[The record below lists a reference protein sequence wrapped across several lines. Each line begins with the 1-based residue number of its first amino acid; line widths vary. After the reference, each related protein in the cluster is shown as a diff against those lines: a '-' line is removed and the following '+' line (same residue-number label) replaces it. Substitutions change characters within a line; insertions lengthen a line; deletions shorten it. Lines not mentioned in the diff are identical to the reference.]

1 MYNAVKFTACAI
13 ACLFMASCSG
23 NNQRAEEAQSLLNE
37 AQYLAEGRDYTG
49 AIAMLDSLDTAFRDC
64 VDLRRQGTLIRIQA
78 LIALTE
84 DSIAADEQRRPAL
97 QHCLDSLS
105 SQFITVSM
113 QGTAGF
119 RAYKPTFNGA
129 ELNSTCI
136 RPRIDERGYFYAVVN
151 LQGQRIGLNS
161 IVMDDIAVSGQSI
174 SMEGSEMMS
183 LSQEVI
189 APLAEAIYY
198 SSASS
203 LTLNLIG
210 SKGRS
215 SIRLSSRDI
224 AAWKSTWYYAKLL
237 QAMET
242 ANIRR
247 EKYENQLETL
257 SGQLSQLTAKQESAA
272 E

>member
-1 MYNAVKFTACAI
+1 MYNVVKYTACI
-13 ACLFMASCSG
+13 LACLFISSCTG
-23 NNQRAEEAQSLLNE
+23 NNQREQDARSLLNE
-37 AQYLAEGRDYTG
+37 AQYLAEGRDYIG
-49 AIAMLDSLDTAFRDC
+49 AIAMLDSLDSAFRDC
-64 VDLRRQGTLIRIQA
+64 VDIRRQGTIIRVQA
-78 LIALTE
+78 LLSLTE

-97 QHCLDSLS
+97 QHSLDSLS

-129 ELNSTCI
+129 ELNRTCI
-136 RPRIDERGYFYAVVN
+136 CPRIDERGYFYAVIN
-151 LQGQRIGLNS
+151 LQGQHIGLNTIS
-161 IVMDDIAVSGQSI
+161 LNDIAVAGQSVA
-174 SMEGSEMMS
+174 MKGSEMMS
-183 LSQEVI
+183 LPQ
-189 APLAEAIYY
+189 EAISPIAQTIYN

-203 LTLNLIG
+203 LTINLIG
-210 SKGRS
+210 SKGKS

-224 AAWKSTWYYAKLL
+224 AAWKSTWHYAKLI

-247 EKYENQLETL
+247 EKYENQYETL
-257 SGQLSQLTAKQESAA
+257 TSQLDQLTAQQEPVA